1 MGLKENLIQNKK
13 DNEEVKFYI
22 SEYQSSLSYR
32 LGENDAPSQ
41 DVDWSG
47 FFDPYIKLYSDL
59 KLKLDN
65 GSSEN
70 PLIDRKITE
79 DISQSVSTIQ
89 QSMENIASNTEVWN
103 NMVQISGIMGGL
115 DMMGTPVSRFIALS
129 ILNDDLKGKID
140 IETIDN
146 DINNLAWVIY
156 DENGRFVERL
166 LVNKINILSETQDMF
181 ITIPDTSKE
190 NQEFKQTNPEIFEQK
205 PTKNPSDP
213 GVLTGGVTETYRVK
227 DKDGQVKLTAKDLS
241 GNMVQDFYE
250 IDRETIGK
258 SLAFTLTMDKISAG
272 LLGAYQ
278 SSDQVIAFNNNVLAE
293 VTDFYLKPG
302 TALKDNQ
309 KDKFQKD
316 YQKWYLEKEIGKEF
330 PTGEPRLKTPEV
342 SEEVTEEQMPDGQEE
357 VQVEEQIQS

>member
-1 MGLKENLIQNKK
+1 MGLKEQLIKNKE

-32 LGENDAPSQ
+32 LGEDDTPSQ
-41 DVDWSG
+41 DVNWSY
-47 FFDPYIKLYSDL
+47 FFAPYIELYAEL
-59 KLKLDN
+59 KLKLEN

-70 PLIDRKITE
+70 PVLARKMSE
-79 DISQSVSTIQ
+79 DIANSVSTIQ
-89 QSMENIASNTEVWN
+89 ESMENIASNTEVWN
-103 NMVQISGIMGGL
+103 NMVQISSMMGGL
-115 DMMGTPVSRFIALS
+115 DMMSTPVSRFKALS

-140 IETIDN
+140 IETIDGN
-146 DINNLAWVIY
+146 INNLAWVIY
-156 DENGRFVERL
+156 DENGIFVERL
-166 LVNKINILSETQDMF
+166 LINKINTLSETQDMF
-181 ITIPDTSKE
+181 TTIPDTSKE

-227 DKDGQVKLTAKDLS
+227 NKDGQVKLTAKDLS

-272 LLGAYQ
+272 LIGAYQ
-278 SSDQVIAFNNNVLAE
+278 SSDQVIAFNNNVLSE
-293 VTDFYLKPG
+293 ITNFYLRPSI
-302 TALKDNQ
+302 ALKDNQ

-330 PTGEPRLKTPEV
+330 PTGEPRLK
-342 SEEVTEEQMPDGQEE
+342 EQPKKDGE
-357 VQVEEQIQS
+357 QVEKVDEFAEFVEN